1 MTLIGNTITR
11 LFITTRLHHRSDHQY
26 IATISVRRGG
36 LRHNAIWKQGDT
48 WSGRL
53 LDILTQWYGLV
64 ESLHGGNYNKENIA
78 AAIMVN
84 IIEDILLPDKTSIFF
99 LLDDAIN
106 LFWPKDR
113 QTVVTA
119 MKWLTS
125 LWFLVAQNE
134 VPVHIVIELHSTL
147 VSKAVRYNNHI
158 WCHYIGFSLNIQIFF
173 TDY

>member
-1 MTLIGNTITR
+1 MVFLFQALLLIFPFHSLIFPFQVLLFPLQVVSESMPKIYIVPSALIGNTMTG

-64 ESLHGGNYNKENIA
+64 ESLHGGNYNKENIVA
-78 AAIMVN
+78 AMMVS

-106 LFWPKDR
+106 LF
-113 QTVVTA
+113 
-119 MKWLTS
+119 
-125 LWFLVAQNE
+125 
-134 VPVHIVIELHSTL
+134 
-147 VSKAVRYNNHI
+147 
-158 WCHYIGFSLNIQIFF
+158 
-173 TDY
+173 